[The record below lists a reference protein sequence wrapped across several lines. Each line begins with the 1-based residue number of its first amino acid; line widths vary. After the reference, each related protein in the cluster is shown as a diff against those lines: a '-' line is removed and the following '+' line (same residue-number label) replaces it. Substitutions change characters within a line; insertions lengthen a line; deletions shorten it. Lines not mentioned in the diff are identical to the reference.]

1 MHRDPQA
8 AAKTNAALMARRR
21 AALPTGLG
29 QTYDVVAE
37 RAENAEVWD
46 VEGKRYLDFG
56 GGIAVL
62 NTGHR
67 HPKIVAAVKAQLD
80 KVHHTCFQVL
90 AYEPY
95 IELAERLI
103 AKTPGDFAKKAY
115 FLSTG
120 AEAVENAVKIARAAT
135 KRQAVIAFGGGFH
148 GRTLLGMALTG
159 KVAPY
164 KTGFGPF
171 PAEIYHAEFP
181 NPLHGVSVA
190 DSLRSLEHIFKYDVE
205 PERVAAII
213 LEPVQGE
220 GGFYIAPPEFAKA
233 LRALCD
239 KHGIV
244 LIADEVQ
251 TGAGRTGTW
260 LACEQWSVAPDIVTM
275 AKSMAGGFPISA
287 VIGKAE
293 IMDKPLPGG
302 LGGTYAGNPLACA
315 AALAVLDVFEEEK
328 LLDRSKALG
337 EQLTRGL
344 KAMASKHK
352 SIGEVRGLGAMVA
365 VELFKNGDLQPGAEP
380 PPGGRLPSG
389 DGAQRLGAHMIP
401 DADLTRRVCAEAL
414 KRGLVLLS
422 CGTYANVIRILVP
435 LTVPDAQVEEGLALL
450 GQAFDAASAT

>member
-1 MHRDPQA
+1 MHRDPNLTQS
-8 AAKTNAALMARRR
+8 KTNAALMARRR

-29 QTYDVVAE
+29 QTYEVFTE
-37 RAENAEVWD
+37 RAEGAEVWD
-46 VEGKRYLDFG
+46 VEGRRFIDFA

-67 HPKIVAAVKAQLD
+67 HPKIVEAVKAQLD
-80 KVHHTCFQVL
+80 QYHHTCFQVL

-95 IELAERLI
+95 VELAERLI

-115 FLSTG
+115 FLTTG

-159 KVAPY
+159 KVVPY

-171 PAEIYHAEFP
+171 PAEIYHAEYP

-190 DSLRSLEHIFKYDVE
+190 DALRSIEHIFKYDVE
-205 PERVAAII
+205 ADRVAAII

-220 GGFYIAPPEFAKA
+220 GGFYVAPPEFAQA

-251 TGAGRTGTW
+251 SGAGRTGTW
-260 LACEQWSVAPDIVTM
+260 LASEQWGVAPDMVTM

-293 IMDKPLPGG
+293 LMDKPLPGG
-302 LGGTYAGNPLACA
+302 LGGTYAGSPLACV
-315 AALAVLDVFEEEK
+315 AALAVLDVFEQEK
-328 LLDRSKALG
+328 LLDRSKAVG
-337 EQLTRGL
+337 ERLTTGL
-344 KAMASKHK
+344 KTMVTEFRA
-352 SIGEVRGLGAMVA
+352 IQDVRGLGSMVA
-365 VELFKNGDLQPGAEP
+365 IELFKDGDLHQ
-380 PPGGRLPSG
+380 
-389 DGAQRLGAHMIP
+389 P
-401 DADLTRRVCAEAL
+401 DADLTKRVCAEAI

-422 CGTYANVIRILVP
+422 CGSYANVIRILVP
-435 LTVPDAQVEEGLALL
+435 LTASDALLDEGLAIMRES
-450 GQAFDAASAT
+450 FAAALAG

>member
-1 MHRDPQA
+1 MPLD
-8 AAKTNAALMARRR
+8 AKTAATNQALMARRR

-29 QTYDVVAE
+29 QTYEVFVD
-37 RAENAEVWD
+37 RAENAELWD
-46 VEGKRYLDFG
+46 VEGKRYIDFA

-80 KVHHTCFQVL
+80 LVHHTCFQVV

-95 IELAERLI
+95 VELAEKLI
-103 AKTPGDFAKKAY
+103 ERTPGNFAKKAY

-164 KTGFGPF
+164 KAGFGPF

-181 NPLHGVSVA
+181 NPLHGVTVA

-205 PERVAAII
+205 ADRVAAII

-220 GGFYIAPPEFAKA
+220 GGFYVAPPEFAQA

-260 LACEQWSVAPDIVTM
+260 LACEQWGVAPDLVTM

-293 IMDKPLPGG
+293 LMDKPLPGG
-302 LGGTYAGNPLACA
+302 LGGTYAGSPLACA
-315 AALAVLDVFEEEK
+315 AALAVLQVFDEEK
-328 LLDRSKALG
+328 LLDRSKAVGQRLRNG
-337 EQLTRGL
+337 LTQL
-344 KAMASKHK
+344 AAQHPSVQD
-352 SIGEVRGLGAMVA
+352 VRGLGAMVA
-365 VELFKNGDLQPGAEP
+365 IELFKGGDLSQ
-380 PPGGRLPSG
+380 
-389 DGAQRLGAHMIP
+389 P
-401 DADLTRRVCAEAL
+401 DADLTKRICAEAIQ
-414 KRGLVLLS
+414 RGLILLS
-422 CGTYANVIRILVP
+422 CGTYGNVIRILVP
-435 LTVPDAQVEEGLALL
+435 LTASDALIDEGMTILADCLKACL
-450 GQAFDAASAT
+450 A